1 MANLSFSEKKRLETF
16 LDMGGGYVLNFSNN
30 TLQRFVHDA
39 IGIDI
44 YNTKYDNGG
53 TTSKANRIRG
63 VWDKESDYQ
72 VGLLIEAFTKYWC
85 EFIGGSQISNEQY
98 DLLKNCEA
106 LAHKLKSESLGAQ
119 IQVIQA
125 TSDDINFHKLAKQV
139 REAIEKNE
147 PETAL
152 DRLHT
157 YVVRFIRELCDKHG
171 IVYDKDKPLHSFY
184 GEYIKHLK
192 KIDLIKSTMTERIL
206 KSSISTL
213 EAFNDVRNN
222 QSFAHDNSILNY
234 HESLLIFKN
243 ISSIVEFINSIEE
256 DKVKPE
262 EVKNKAEAADDD
274 LPF

>member
-44 YNTKYDNGG
+44 YNAKYDNGG

-63 VWDKESDYQ
+63 VWDKETDYQ
-72 VGLLIEAFTKYWC
+72 IGLLIEAFTKYWC

-125 TSDDINFHKLAKQV
+125 TSDDVDFHKLAKQV
-139 REAIEKNE
+139 REAIERNE

-171 IVYDKDKPLHSFY
+171 IAYDKDKPLHSFF
-184 GEYIKHLK
+184 GEYVKHLSK
-192 KIDLIKSTMTERIL
+192 SGLIKSVMTERIL
-206 KSSISTL
+206 KTAISNL

-234 HESLLIFKN
+234 HESLLIFRS

-256 DKVKPE
+256 PTAKALKAGEAKPS
-262 EVKNKAEAADDD
+262 DDD

>member
-44 YNTKYDNGG
+44 YNAKYDNGG

-63 VWDKESDYQ
+63 VWDKETDYQ

-157 YVVRFIRELCDKHG
+157 YTVKFVRELCDKHG
-171 IVYDKDKPLHSFY
+171 IAYDKDKPLHSFF
-184 GEYIKHLK
+184 GEYVKHLSK
-192 KIDLIKSTMTERIL
+192 SGLIKSVMTERIL
-206 KSSISTL
+206 KTAISNL

-234 HESLLIFKN
+234 HESLLIFRS

-256 DKVKPE
+256 PADKAAKSAQTKPSE
-262 EVKNKAEAADDD
+262 DD

>member
-30 TLQRFVHDA
+30 TLQGFVHDA

-44 YNTKYDNGG
+44 YNAKYDNGG

-72 VGLLIEAFTKYWC
+72 VGLLIEAFAKYWC

-139 REAIEKNE
+139 REAIERNE

-157 YVVRFIRELCDKHG
+157 YTVKFIRELCDKHG
-171 IVYDKDKPLHSFY
+171 IAYDKDKPLHSFF
-184 GEYIKHLK
+184 GEYVKHLSK
-192 KIDLIKSTMTERIL
+192 SGLIKSVMTERIL
-206 KSSISTL
+206 KTAISNL

-234 HESLLIFKN
+234 HESLLIFRS

-256 DKVKPE
+256 PPTKAVRVD
-262 EVKNKAEAADDD
+262 EVKSSEDE

>member
-1 MANLSFSEKKRLETF
+1 MANLSFSDKKRLETF
-16 LDMGGGYVLNFSNN
+16 LDMGGGYVLTFSNN
-30 TLQRFVHDA
+30 SLQRFVHDA
-39 IGIDI
+39 IGVDI
-44 YNTKYDNGG
+44 YNAKYDYGSSA
-53 TTSKANRIRG
+53 SKANRIRG
-63 VWDKESDYQ
+63 VWEKESDYQ
-72 VGLLIEAFTKYWC
+72 VGLLTEAFVKYWS
-85 EFIGGSQISNEQY
+85 EFIGGGAISDDQFKT
-98 DLLKNCEA
+98 LKACEA

-171 IVYDKDKPLHSFY
+171 IAYDKDKPLHSFY

-243 ISSIVEFINSIEE
+243 ISSIVEFINSIE
-256 DKVKPE
+256 DTTVKAA
-262 EVKNKAEAADDD
+262 KAADKNSLEEG

>member
-44 YNTKYDNGG
+44 YNAKYDNGG

-63 VWDKESDYQ
+63 VWDKETDYQ

-125 TSDDINFHKLAKQV
+125 TTDDINFHKLAKQV
-139 REAIEKNE
+139 REAIERNE

-157 YVVRFIRELCDKHG
+157 YTVKFVRELCDKHG
-171 IVYDKDKPLHSFY
+171 IAYDKDKPLHSFF
-184 GEYIKHLK
+184 GEYVKHLSK
-192 KIDLIKSTMTERIL
+192 SGLIKSVMTERIL
-206 KSSISTL
+206 KTAISNL

-234 HESLLIFKN
+234 HESLLIFRS
-243 ISSIVEFINSIEE
+243 ISSIVEFINSIE
-256 DKVKPE
+256 KPASKAVKTE
-262 EVKNKAEAADDD
+262 EVEPSDND

>member
-1 MANLSFSEKKRLETF
+1 MANLSFSDKKRLETF
-16 LDMGGGYVLNFSNN
+16 LDMGGGYVLTFSNN
-30 TLQRFVHDA
+30 SLQRFVHDA
-39 IGIDI
+39 IGVDI
-44 YNTKYDNGG
+44 YNAKYDYGSSA
-53 TTSKANRIRG
+53 SKANRIRG
-63 VWDKESDYQ
+63 IWEKESDYQ
-72 VGLLIEAFTKYWC
+72 VGLLTEAFVKYWS
-85 EFIGGSQISNEQY
+85 EFIGGDAISDDQFKT
-98 DLLKNCEA
+98 LKACEA

-171 IVYDKDKPLHSFY
+171 ITYDKDKPLHSFY

-256 DKVKPE
+256 PTVK
-262 EVKNKAEAADDD
+262 AARAADKNSLGED

>member
-44 YNTKYDNGG
+44 YNAKYDNGG

-63 VWDKESDYQ
+63 VWDKETDYQ

-98 DLLKNCEA
+98 DSLKNCEA

-139 REAIEKNE
+139 REAIERNE

-157 YVVRFIRELCDKHG
+157 YTVKFVRELCDKHG
-171 IVYDKDKPLHSFY
+171 IAYDKDKPLHSFF
-184 GEYIKHLK
+184 GEYVKHLSK
-192 KIDLIKSTMTERIL
+192 SGLIKSVMTERIL
-206 KSSISTL
+206 KTAISNL

-256 DKVKPE
+256 PTVKAA
-262 EVKNKAEAADDD
+262 KAADKSSLEED

>member
-1 MANLSFSEKKRLETF
+1 MANLSYSEKKRLENF

-44 YNTKYDNGG
+44 YNSKYDNGG
-53 TTSKANRIRG
+53 SGSKANRIRG
-63 VWDKESDYQ
+63 VWDVETDYQ
-72 VGLLIEAFTKYWC
+72 VGLLTEAFIKYWS
-85 EFIGGSQISNEQY
+85 EFIAGNTITDEQHK
-98 DLLKNCEA
+98 LLKSCEEI
-106 LAHKLKSESLGAQ
+106 AHKLKSESLGAQ

-157 YVVRFIRELCDKHG
+157 YTVKFVRELCDKHG
-171 IVYDKDKPLHSFY
+171 IAYDKDKPLHSFF
-184 GEYIKHLK
+184 GEYVKHLSK
-192 KIDLIKSTMTERIL
+192 NGMIKSVMTERIL
-206 KSSISTL
+206 KTAISNL

-234 HESLLIFKN
+234 HESLLIFRS

-256 DKVKPE
+256 PAA
-262 EVKNKAEAADDD
+262 KAFEAAKAKPTDDD

>member
-39 IGIDI
+39 IGVDI
-44 YNTKYDNGG
+44 YNAKYDNGG

-139 REAIEKNE
+139 REAIERNE

-157 YVVRFIRELCDKHG
+157 YTVKFFRELCDKHG
-171 IVYDKDKPLHSFY
+171 IAYDKDKPLHSFF
-184 GEYIKHLK
+184 GEYVKHLSK
-192 KIDLIKSTMTERIL
+192 SGLIKSVMTERIL
-206 KSSISTL
+206 KTAISNL

-256 DKVKPE
+256 PTVKAA
-262 EVKNKAEAADDD
+262 KAADKNSLEDD

>member
-1 MANLSFSEKKRLETF
+1 MTVLKLKILLLNCPIFGE
-16 LDMGGGYVLNFSNN
+16 GYS
-30 TLQRFVHDA
+30 
-39 IGIDI
+39 IDI
-44 YNTKYDNGG
+44 YNAKYDNGG

-63 VWDKESDYQ
+63 VWDKETDYQ
-72 VGLLIEAFTKYWC
+72 VGLLIEAFTKYWT
-85 EFIGGSQISNEQY
+85 EFIGGDEISDDQFKS
-98 DLLKNCEA
+98 LKACEVI
-106 LAHKLKSESLGAQ
+106 AHKLKSESLGAQ

-139 REAIEKNE
+139 REAIERNE

-157 YVVRFIRELCDKHG
+157 YTVKFVRELCDKHG
-171 IVYDKDKPLHSFY
+171 IAYDKDKPLHSFF
-184 GEYIKHLK
+184 GEYVKHLSK
-192 KIDLIKSTMTERIL
+192 SGLIKSVMTERIL
-206 KSSISTL
+206 KTAISNL

-234 HESLLIFKN
+234 HESLLIFRS

-256 DKVKPE
+256 PADKASKSAQAKPSE
-262 EVKNKAEAADDD
+262 DD

>member
-39 IGIDI
+39 IDIDI
-44 YNTKYDNGG
+44 YNAKYDNGG

-63 VWDKESDYQ
+63 VWDKETDYQ
-72 VGLLIEAFTKYWC
+72 VGLLIEAFTKYWT
-85 EFIGGSQISNEQY
+85 EFIGGDEISDDQFKS
-98 DLLKNCEA
+98 LKACEA
-106 LAHKLKSESLGAQ
+106 IAHKLKSESLGAQ

-139 REAIEKNE
+139 REAIERNE

-157 YVVRFIRELCDKHG
+157 YTVKFVRELCDKHG
-171 IVYDKDKPLHSFY
+171 IAYDKDKPLHSFF
-184 GEYIKHLK
+184 GEYVKYLSK
-192 KIDLIKSTMTERIL
+192 SGLIKSVMTERIL
-206 KSSISTL
+206 KTAISNL

-234 HESLLIFKN
+234 HESLLIFRS

-256 DKVKPE
+256 PADKASKSAQAKPSE
-262 EVKNKAEAADDD
+262 DD

>member
-44 YNTKYDNGG
+44 YNAKYDNGG

-63 VWDKESDYQ
+63 VWDKETDYQ
-72 VGLLIEAFTKYWC
+72 VGLLIEAFTKYWT
-85 EFIGGSQISNEQY
+85 EFIGGDEISDDQFKS
-98 DLLKNCEA
+98 LKACEA
-106 LAHKLKSESLGAQ
+106 IAHKLKSESLGAQ

-139 REAIEKNE
+139 REAIERNE

-157 YVVRFIRELCDKHG
+157 YTVKFIRELCDKHG
-171 IVYDKDKPLHSFY
+171 IAYDKDKPLHSFF
-184 GEYIKHLK
+184 GEYVKHLSK
-192 KIDLIKSTMTERIL
+192 SGLIKSVMTERIL
-206 KSSISTL
+206 KTAISNL

-234 HESLLIFKN
+234 HESLLIFRS

-256 DKVKPE
+256 PADKASKSAQAKPSE
-262 EVKNKAEAADDD
+262 DD

>member
-1 MANLSFSEKKRLETF
+1 MANLSYSEKKRLEVF
-16 LDMGGGYVLNFSNN
+16 LDMGGGYVLDFSNN
-30 TLQRFVHDA
+30 KLQNFVHDA
-39 IGIDI
+39 IGVDI
-44 YNTKYDNGG
+44 YNAKYDNGG
-53 TTSKANRIRG
+53 SASKANRIRG
-63 VWDKESDYQ
+63 VWDKETDCQ
-72 VGLLIEAFTKYWC
+72 VGLLIEAFIKYWT
-85 EFIGGSQISNEQY
+85 EFIGGDSISDEQY
-98 DLLKNCEA
+98 KSLKSCEEI
-106 LAHKLKSESLGAQ
+106 AHKLKSESLGAQ

-139 REAIEKNE
+139 REAIERNE

-157 YVVRFIRELCDKHG
+157 YTVKFVRELCDKHR
-171 IVYDKDKPLHSFY
+171 IAYDKDKPLHSFF
-184 GEYIKHLK
+184 GEYVKHLSK
-192 KIDLIKSTMTERIL
+192 SGLIKSVMTERIL
-206 KSSISTL
+206 KTAISNL

-256 DKVKPE
+256 PTVQTAKAVDKNSFE
-262 EVKNKAEAADDD
+262 ED

>member
-39 IGIDI
+39 IGVDI
-44 YNTKYDNGG
+44 YNAKYDNGG

-139 REAIEKNE
+139 REAIERNE

-157 YVVRFIRELCDKHG
+157 YTVKFVRELCDKHG
-171 IVYDKDKPLHSFY
+171 IAYDKDKPLHSFF
-184 GEYIKHLK
+184 GEYVKHLSK
-192 KIDLIKSTMTERIL
+192 SGLIKSVMTERIL
-206 KSSISTL
+206 KTAISNL

-256 DKVKPE
+256 PTVKAA
-262 EVKNKAEAADDD
+262 KAADKNSFEDD

>member
-30 TLQRFVHDA
+30 TLQRFVYDA

-44 YNTKYDNGG
+44 YNAKYDNGG

-63 VWDKESDYQ
+63 VWDKETDYQ

-139 REAIEKNE
+139 REAIERNE

-157 YVVRFIRELCDKHG
+157 YTVKFVRELCDKHG
-171 IVYDKDKPLHSFY
+171 IAYDKDKPLHSFF
-184 GEYIKHLK
+184 GEYVKHLSK
-192 KIDLIKSTMTERIL
+192 SGLIKSVMTERIL
-206 KSSISTL
+206 KTAISNL

-234 HESLLIFKN
+234 HESLLIFRS

-256 DKVKPE
+256 PADKASKSVQAKPSE
-262 EVKNKAEAADDD
+262 DD

>member
-16 LDMGGGYVLNFSNN
+16 LDMSGGYVLTFSNN
-30 TLQRFVHDA
+30 SLQRFVHDA

-44 YNTKYDNGG
+44 YNAKYDNGG

-63 VWDKESDYQ
+63 VWEKESDYQ
-72 VGLLIEAFTKYWC
+72 IGLLIEAFTKYWT
-85 EFIGGSQISNEQY
+85 EFICGDAISDEQFNS
-98 DLLKNCEA
+98 LKFCEA
-106 LAHKLKSESLGAQ
+106 IAHKLKSESLGAQ

-125 TSDDINFHKLAKQV
+125 TTDDINFHKLAKQV
-139 REAIEKNE
+139 REAIERNE

-171 IVYDKDKPLHSFY
+171 ITYDKDKPLHSFY

-234 HESLLIFKN
+234 DESLLIFKN

-256 DKVKPE
+256 PPVKTA
-262 EVKNKAEAADDD
+262 KAADKNSLEED

>member
-1 MANLSFSEKKRLETF
+1 MANLSYSEKKRLENF

-44 YNTKYDNGG
+44 YNSKYDNGG
-53 TTSKANRIRG
+53 SGSKANRIRG
-63 VWDKESDYQ
+63 VWDVETDYQ
-72 VGLLIEAFTKYWC
+72 VGLLTEAFIKYWS
-85 EFIGGSQISNEQY
+85 EFIAGNTITDEQHK
-98 DLLKNCEA
+98 LLKSCEEI
-106 LAHKLKSESLGAQ
+106 AHKLKSESLGAQ

-157 YVVRFIRELCDKHG
+157 YTVKFVRELCDKHR
-171 IVYDKDKPLHSFY
+171 IAYDKDKPLHSFF
-184 GEYIKHLK
+184 GEYVKHLSK
-192 KIDLIKSTMTERIL
+192 NGMIKSVMTERIL
-206 KSSISTL
+206 KTAISNL

-234 HESLLIFKN
+234 HESLLIFRS

-256 DKVKPE
+256 PAAKAAKAE
-262 EVKNKAEAADDD
+262 EVKSSDDD

>member
-1 MANLSFSEKKRLETF
+1 MANLSYSERKRLETF
-16 LDMGGGYVLNFSNN
+16 LDMGGGYVLDFSNN
-30 TLQRFVHDA
+30 KLQNFVHDA

-53 TTSKANRIRG
+53 STSKANRIRG
-63 VWDKESDYQ
+63 VWDKETDYQ
-72 VGLLIEAFTKYWC
+72 VGLLIEAFIKYWT
-85 EFIGGSQISNEQY
+85 EFIGGDSISDEQY
-98 DLLKNCEA
+98 KSLKSCEEI
-106 LAHKLKSESLGAQ
+106 AHKLKSESLGAQ

-125 TSDDINFHKLAKQV
+125 TSDDINFHKLAKQI
-139 REAIEKNE
+139 REAIERNE

-157 YVVRFIRELCDKHG
+157 YTVKFVRELCDKHG
-171 IVYDKDKPLHSFY
+171 ITYDKDKPLHSFF
-184 GEYIKHLK
+184 GEYVKHLSK
-192 KIDLIKSTMTERIL
+192 SGLIKSVMTERIL
-206 KSSISTL
+206 KTAISNL

-234 HESLLIFKN
+234 HESLLIFRS

-256 DKVKPE
+256 PTAKAVKAGEVKPS
-262 EVKNKAEAADDD
+262 DDD

>member
-44 YNTKYDNGG
+44 YNAKYDNGG

-63 VWDKESDYQ
+63 VWDKETDYQ

-106 LAHKLKSESLGAQ
+106 LAHKLKSESLGSQ

-139 REAIEKNE
+139 REAIERNE

-171 IVYDKDKPLHSFY
+171 IAYDKDKPLHSFY

-192 KIDLIKSTMTERIL
+192 KVDLIKSTMTERIL

-222 QSFAHDNSILNY
+222 QSFAHDNTILNY

-256 DKVKPE
+256 PTVK
-262 EVKNKAEAADDD
+262 EVKATDKNSLEDD

>member
-16 LDMGGGYVLNFSNN
+16 LDMSGGYVLNFSNN

-119 IQVIQA
+119 IQIIQA
-125 TSDDINFHKLAKQV
+125 TSDDVNFHKLAKQV
-139 REAIEKNE
+139 REAIERNE

-171 IVYDKDKPLHSFY
+171 IAYDKDKPLHSFY

-222 QSFAHDNSILNY
+222 QSFAHDKTILNY

-243 ISSIVEFINSIEE
+243 ISSIVEFINSIED
-256 DKVKPE
+256 DKVIPATN
-262 EVKNKAEAADDD
+262 KNETESD

>member
-1 MANLSFSEKKRLETF
+1 MANLSFSDKKRLETF

-30 TLQRFVHDA
+30 SLQRFVHDA
-39 IGIDI
+39 IGVDI
-44 YNTKYDNGG
+44 YNPKYDYGSSA
-53 TTSKANRIRG
+53 SKANRIRG
-63 VWDKESDYQ
+63 IWEKESDYQ
-72 VGLLIEAFTKYWC
+72 VGLLTEAFVIYWT
-85 EFIGGSQISNEQY
+85 EFIGGDTISDDQFKI
-98 DLLKNCEA
+98 LKACEA

-171 IVYDKDKPLHSFY
+171 IAYDKDKPLHSFY

-192 KIDLIKSTMTERIL
+192 KIDLIKSNMTERIL

-256 DKVKPE
+256 PPVKEIKEVNKNSLE
-262 EVKNKAEAADDD
+262 ED

>member
-39 IGIDI
+39 IGVDI
-44 YNTKYDNGG
+44 YNAKYDNGG

-63 VWDKESDYQ
+63 VWDKETDYQ
-72 VGLLIEAFTKYWC
+72 VGLLIEAFTKYWT
-85 EFIGGSQISNEQY
+85 EFIGGDEISDDQFKS
-98 DLLKNCEA
+98 LKACEA
-106 LAHKLKSESLGAQ
+106 IAHKLKSESLGAQ

-139 REAIEKNE
+139 REAIERNE

-157 YVVRFIRELCDKHG
+157 YTVKFVRELCDKHG
-171 IVYDKDKPLHSFY
+171 IAYDKDKPLHSFF
-184 GEYIKHLK
+184 GEYVKHLSK
-192 KIDLIKSTMTERIL
+192 SGLIKSVMAERIL
-206 KSSISTL
+206 KTAISNL

-234 HESLLIFKN
+234 HESLLIFRS

-256 DKVKPE
+256 PPVK
-262 EVKNKAEAADDD
+262 EVKASDKNSLEDD

>member
-1 MANLSFSEKKRLETF
+1 MANLSFSDKKRLETF

-44 YNTKYDNGG
+44 YNAKYDNGG

-63 VWDKESDYQ
+63 VWEKESDYQ
-72 VGLLIEAFTKYWC
+72 VGLLIEAFTKYWS
-85 EFIGGSQISNEQY
+85 EFIGGSQISNEQF

-139 REAIEKNE
+139 REAIERNE

-171 IVYDKDKPLHSFY
+171 IAYDKDKPLHSFY

-192 KIDLIKSTMTERIL
+192 KVDLIKSTMTERIL

-234 HESLLIFKN
+234 NESLLIFKN

-256 DKVKPE
+256 DKVIPPSN
-262 EVKNKAEAADDD
+262 KNEAESD

>member
-39 IGIDI
+39 IGVDI
-44 YNTKYDNGG
+44 YNAKYDNGG

-139 REAIEKNE
+139 REAIERNE

-157 YVVRFIRELCDKHG
+157 YTVKFVRELCDKHG
-171 IVYDKDKPLHSFY
+171 IAYDKDKPLHSFF
-184 GEYIKHLK
+184 GEYVKHLSK
-192 KIDLIKSTMTERIL
+192 NGMIKSVMTERIL
-206 KSSISTL
+206 KTAISNL

-234 HESLLIFKN
+234 HESLLIFRS

-256 DKVKPE
+256 PAAKSV
-262 EVKNKAEAADDD
+262 EAAKPKPTDDD

>member
-44 YNTKYDNGG
+44 YNAKYDNGG

-63 VWDKESDYQ
+63 VWDKETDYQ
-72 VGLLIEAFTKYWC
+72 VGLLIDAFTKYWC

-119 IQVIQA
+119 IQIIQA
-125 TSDDINFHKLAKQV
+125 TSDDINFHKLAKQI

-171 IVYDKDKPLHSFY
+171 IAYDKDKPLHSFY

-222 QSFAHDNSILNY
+222 QSFAHDNTILNY

-243 ISSIVEFINSIEE
+243 ISSIVEFINSIEKPTVKAAKAV
-256 DKVKPE
+256 DKNFLE
-262 EVKNKAEAADDD
+262 ED

>member
-30 TLQRFVHDA
+30 TLQGFVHDA

-44 YNTKYDNGG
+44 YNAKYDNGG

-72 VGLLIEAFTKYWC
+72 VGLLIEAFAKYWC

-139 REAIEKNE
+139 REAIERNE

-157 YVVRFIRELCDKHG
+157 YTVKFIRELCDKHG
-171 IVYDKDKPLHSFY
+171 IAYDKDKPLHSFF
-184 GEYIKHLK
+184 GEYVKQLGGGKMTKKHG
-192 KIDLIKSTMTERIL
+192 
-206 KSSISTL
+206 
-213 EAFNDVRNN
+213 
-222 QSFAHDNSILNY
+222 LNFCKDF
-234 HESLLIFKN
+234 S
-243 ISSIVEFINSIEE
+243 
-256 DKVKPE
+256 
-262 EVKNKAEAADDD
+262 
-274 LPF
+274 